1 MPITEE
7 SRAKGAAGS
16 NSGCNDLKQIDPRET
31 WDVSGSKK
39 LKDEM
44 EQLGCSTK
52 SEFLGRNGRPGDN
65 YKAAVVEGS
74 HAERD
79 NNAGGSTATTLPTA
93 VQDEKATVCQR
104 ERVSQPKEVLEVMPG
119 GETNNSPVSEPVF
132 LRVDMPE
139 THIEAASGQEVRKE
153 GEQAASPRQ
162 LHDSTKVS
170 PKLST
175 PIVGTSAPSVTSST
189 LASSKMFSNTG
200 WGLGSARAISVP
212 FSTPLHMPEAAA
224 SGQTLN
230 AKAKTDDHVQ
240 NQNSLTIASLSY
252 KGGDVPAPGCGGE
265 VSLPADFASSPRQ
278 KVLPSAGKPVGPLQE
293 TVLDLQMERPDTL
306 PLQKS
311 PVFAEATPS
320 RETLS
325 HTPTIDTDVVED
337 MSAGPPSLRLSEMA
351 SCKAAEDKPFN
362 LEHGGHG
369 SACTLGRFPLSS
381 EEVALREQSVQQQRQ
396 QQGSGPL
403 NQQHLPAYPERLGL
417 PVGSDESEPA
427 RTTSGKAVF

>member
-1 MPITEE
+1 VCVDGVIVVLFYIGLSDDGLPCIPW
-7 SRAKGAAGS
+7 SHFISLFLARS
-16 NSGCNDLKQIDPRET
+16 LSLLVGCKVTMGMFIYQ
-31 WDVSGSKK
+31 
-39 LKDEM
+39 
-44 EQLGCSTK
+44 
-52 SEFLGRNGRPGDN
+52 
-65 YKAAVVEGS
+65 
-74 HAERD
+74 
-79 NNAGGSTATTLPTA
+79 
-93 VQDEKATVCQR
+93 
-104 ERVSQPKEVLEVMPG
+104 VMPG

-212 FSTPLHMPEAAA
+212 FSTPLHMPETAA
-224 SGQTLN
+224 SGHTLN
-230 AKAKTDDHVQ
+230 AKAKADDHVQ

-265 VSLPADFASSPRQ
+265 VSLPADFASSPHQ
-278 KVLPSAGKPVGPLQE
+278 QVLPSAGNPVGPLQE

-311 PVFAEATPS
+311 PLFAEATPS

-325 HTPTIDTDVVED
+325 HTPTIDTDLVED
-337 MSAGPPSLRLSEMA
+337 MSADPPNSRLSEMA
-351 SCKAAEDKPFN
+351 SCKAAEHKQCESYFTC
-362 LEHGGHG
+362 LKVMTG
-369 SACTLGRFPLSS
+369 CLLSQIFL
-381 EEVALREQSVQQQRQ
+381 AQRLLCSCL
-396 QQGSGPL
+396 SGFGAPTK
-403 NQQHLPAYPERLGL
+403 
-417 PVGSDESEPA
+417 V
-427 RTTSGKAVF
+427 K

>member
-7 SRAKGAAGS
+7 ARAKGAAGS
-16 NSGCNDLKQIDPRET
+16 NSGCKDPKQIDPRET
-31 WDVSGSKK
+31 WDVSRSKK

-52 SEFLGRNGRPGDN
+52 SEFLGRNGRPGEN

-79 NNAGGSTATTLPTA
+79 DNAGGSTATTLPTA

-104 ERVSQPKEVLEVMPG
+104 ERESQPKEVLEVMPG

-175 PIVGTSAPSVTSST
+175 PIV
-189 LASSKMFSNTG
+189 
-200 WGLGSARAISVP
+200 
-212 FSTPLHMPEAAA
+212 
-224 SGQTLN
+224 
-230 AKAKTDDHVQ
+230 
-240 NQNSLTIASLSY
+240 
-252 KGGDVPAPGCGGE
+252 
-265 VSLPADFASSPRQ
+265 VSLPADFASSPHQ
-278 KVLPSAGKPVGPLQE
+278 QVLPSAGNPVGPLPE

-311 PVFAEATPS
+311 PLFAEATPS

-325 HTPTIDTDVVED
+325 HTPTIDTDLVED
-337 MSAGPPSLRLSEMA
+337 MSADPPNSRLSEMA
-351 SCKAAEDKPFN
+351 SCKAAEHKQCEFYFTC
-362 LEHGGHG
+362 LKVMTG
-369 SACTLGRFPLSS
+369 CLLSQIFLAQRLLCS
-381 EEVALREQSVQQQRQ
+381 CLSGFGAPTKFKWVIYCSVVTCFVSFKLFVEMWRKSIIFLWYLCSQFGAWGPWVSLHIGALSTV
-396 QQGSGPL
+396 
-403 NQQHLPAYPERLGL
+403 
-417 PVGSDESEPA
+417 
-427 RTTSGKAVF
+427 